1 MLFPRSSLRIL
12 LACVALSLGVTVTA
26 HAQGVDTSRLFA
38 PDATLALG
46 YTQSPLL
53 TRSAIDAVADAGA
66 EAVQSDFDL
75 GRPSLLIPMYVSLVA
90 LQGADAALTVQGIN
104 LGLRERNPLMRGGVG
119 MTVTKVLGTATV
131 VVVTEKMW
139 RRNRLAA
146 IATIVAANVVSGVVV
161 WHNARL
167 VADQRR

>member
-1 MLFPRSSLRIL
+1 MRIL
-12 LACVALSLGVTVTA
+12 LTCAVLSLGAAVTA
-26 HAQGVDTSRLFA
+26 SAQGVDASRLFI

-53 TRSAIDAVADAGA
+53 ARTMGETAA
-66 EAVQSDFDL
+66 EAAQSDFDL
-75 GRPSLLIPMYVSLVA
+75 GRPPLLLPMYVSLVA
-90 LQGADAALTVQGIN
+90 LQGADAALTVRGLE

-131 VVVTEKMW
+131 VFVTEKMW

-146 IATIVAANVVSGVVV
+146 IATIVAANVVSGAVV

-167 VADQRR
+167 VANQPR

>member
-1 MLFPRSSLRIL
+1 MVLPRSSMRIL
-12 LACVALSLGVTVTA
+12 LACAALCLGGAVTA
-26 HAQGVDTSRLFA
+26 SAQGVDASRLFI

-53 TRSAIDAVADAGA
+53 ARTMGETVETAAQA
-66 EAVQSDFDL
+66 DFDL
-75 GRPSLLIPMYVSLVA
+75 GRPPLLVPMYVSLVG
-90 LQGADAALTVQGIN
+90 LQGADAALTVKGIN

-119 MTVTKVLGTATV
+119 MTITKVLGTATV
-131 VVVTEKMW
+131 ILVTEKMW

-146 IATIVAANVVSGVVV
+146 IATIVAANAVSGAVV

-167 VADQRR
+167 VANQPR

>member
-1 MLFPRSSLRIL
+1 MLLPRWSMRIL
-12 LACVALSLGVTVTA
+12 LACVVLSISATGTA
-26 HAQGVDTSRLFA
+26 SAQGVDVSRLFL

-53 TRSAIDAVADAGA
+53 ARTAGA
-66 EAVQSDFDL
+66 AIAEAAQSDFDL
-75 GRPSLLIPMYVSLVA
+75 GRPPLLVPMYVSLIA
-90 LQGADAALTVQGIN
+90 LQSADAALTVRGLD

-131 VVVTEKMW
+131 MLVTEKMW

-146 IATIVAANVVSGVVV
+146 IATIVAANMVSGAVV

-167 VADQRR
+167 VGSQPR